1 MHPRADALTLAGPI
15 PALAWLAALLLLTGL
30 AGPAASSLARFGAD
44 LEQHGSTETWVEEGL
59 VSWYGPRFHG
69 RPTASGEIF
78 DSGELTMAHPSLPFG
93 SRVRVTNLSNGREVV
108 VRVNDRGPF
117 VDGRIADLS
126 RAAAAD
132 LGMVRRGVATA
143 RLALV
148 EDDEEPER
156 RG

>member
-1 MHPRADALTLAGPI
+1 MHPRADALALAGPL
-15 PALAWLAALLLLTGL
+15 PALACLAALLLLTVL
-30 AGPAASSLARFGAD
+30 AGPAASPLSGFGGDA
-44 LEQHGSTETWVEEGL
+44 EQHSSADTWTEEGL

-93 SRVRVTNLSNGREVV
+93 SRVRVTNLANGREVI
-108 VRVNDRGPF
+108 VRVNDRGPY
-117 VDGRIADLS
+117 VQGRIADLS

-143 RLALV
+143 RLALL
-148 EDDEEPER
+148 EEGDAPNR

>member
-1 MHPRADALTLAGPI
+1 MHPRADALSLAGPL
-15 PALAWLAALLLLTGL
+15 PALAWLFGLLLLTGL
-30 AGPAASSLARFGAD
+30 AGPAASSLAGFGGDAGQHSAAD
-44 LEQHGSTETWVEEGL
+44 AWTEEGL

-78 DSGELTMAHPSLPFG
+78 DAGELTMAHPSLPFG
-93 SRVRVTNLSNGREVV
+93 SRVRVTNLANGREVV

-132 LGMVRRGVATA
+132 LGMVSRGVAEA
-143 RLALV
+143 RLALL
-148 EDDEEPER
+148 DEGDEPNR